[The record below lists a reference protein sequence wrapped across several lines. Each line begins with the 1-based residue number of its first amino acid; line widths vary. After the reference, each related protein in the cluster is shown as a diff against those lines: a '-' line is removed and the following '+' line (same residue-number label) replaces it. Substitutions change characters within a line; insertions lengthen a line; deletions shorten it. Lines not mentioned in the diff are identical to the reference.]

1 MSDKRYDV
9 DFEDD
14 YLDYEFKHHGE
25 GSGDNLLEFV
35 SAVVFAIFIALV
47 LLHIFF

>member
-9 DFEDD
+9 DSEDD
-14 YLDYEFKHHGE
+14 YLDYEFDHHGQ
-25 GSGDNLLEFV
+25 GSGDSLWEFV
-35 SAVVFAIFIALV
+35 TVVAFAIFIALV

>member
-1 MSDKRYDV
+1 MSNKRYDV

-14 YLDYEFKHHGE
+14 YHIFEFDHYGE
-25 GSGDNLLEFV
+25 GSGDSLREFV
-35 SAVVFAIFIALV
+35 SVVVIAILIALV

>member
-9 DFEDD
+9 EFEDD
-14 YLDYEFKHHGE
+14 YPDYEFYHHGE
-25 GSGDNLLEFV
+25 RSGDSLWEFV
-35 SAVVFAIFIALV
+35 TVVVFAIFIALV

>member
-14 YLDYEFKHHGE
+14 YLDYEFDHHGE
-25 GSGDNLLEFV
+25 RSGDSLWEFV
-35 SAVVFAIFIALV
+35 TVVFALLITLV
-47 LLHIFF
+47 LLHIFL

>member
-1 MSDKRYDV
+1 MSDKRYEV

-14 YLDYEFKHHGE
+14 YLDYEFDHHGE
-25 GSGDNLLEFV
+25 RSGDSLWEFV
-35 SAVVFAIFIALV
+35 TVVVFAIFIALV

>member
-9 DFEDD
+9 DRKDD
-14 YLDYEFKHHGE
+14 HLDYEFDHHGE
-25 GSGDNLLEFV
+25 RSGDSLWEFV
-35 SAVVFAIFIALV
+35 TVEVFAIFISLV

>member
-1 MSDKRYDV
+1 MSNKRYDV
-9 DFEDD
+9 DLEDD
-14 YLDYEFKHHGE
+14 YLDYEFDHHDE
-25 GSGDNLLEFV
+25 RSGDNLWEFV